1 MRCLPTTLA
10 RIALRRARPRALHRT
25 TSRPRPRP
33 PCAVPP
39 PAPQGYQP
47 PQGYP
52 PPGAPQQPG
61 RDRKPEKQDEKE
73 NEKQQE
79 KGQSLDEKYKR
90 NPLGILS
97 LAFIIIWLGISLL
110 LMNTGV
116 IEDDK
121 GWAVFAWG
129 GAVIIFT
136 EAFLRLAVPK
146 WRRSVMGS
154 FIWGAVWAGVGFGL
168 WFDEW
173 EVIGPIVVIAIG
185 VALLLGR
192 LIPRN

>member
-1 MRCLPTTLA
+1 MSPDDYS
-10 RIALRRARPRALHRT
+10 PD
-25 TSRPRPRP
+25 RP
-33 PCAVPP
+33 PQGTSQSPPQGYPP
-39 PAPQGYQP
+39 PATSPAPPPQGYQP
-47 PQGYP
+47 PPGYP

-61 RDRKPEKQDEKE
+61 PGRKPEKQDEKE

-116 IEDDK
+116 IDDEK

-168 WFDEW
+168 WFDAW

>member
-1 MRCLPTTLA
+1 MSPDDFS
-10 RIALRRARPRALHRT
+10 PD
-25 TSRPRPRP
+25 RP
-33 PCAVPP
+33 PQGTSQSPPQDYPP
-39 PAPQGYQP
+39 PARLPRLRRRAPHRATSPP

-110 LMNTGV
+110 LMNTDV
-116 IEDDK
+116 IDDEK

-168 WFDEW
+168 WFDAW